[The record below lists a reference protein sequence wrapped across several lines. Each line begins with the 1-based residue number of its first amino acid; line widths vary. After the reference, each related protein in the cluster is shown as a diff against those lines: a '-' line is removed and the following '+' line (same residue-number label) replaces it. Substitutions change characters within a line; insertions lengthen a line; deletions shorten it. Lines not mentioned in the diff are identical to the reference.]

1 MTTGRIPVVVVA
13 GYLGAGKTTLINKVL
28 AGSSEPIAVVV
39 NDFGSVNIDATL
51 IKSRHG
57 DTIELTN
64 GCICCVIGGS
74 LAEVLFDI
82 DARKERPTA
91 VLIEASGVA
100 DPASVASYAHL
111 GGFRLAGTV
120 VLVDAQNA
128 METNSDR
135 LVNATFQRQVRC
147 ADLVLVTKVDAVAA
161 DDDRAVREL
170 VASINP
176 GTPIID
182 VGSVEVS
189 DLFDVGTPNMIPVT
203 NAPHAHFTSTVVDI
217 GPRATRLALSS
228 LLDSLPDRTVRVKGI
243 VELVDEGRVLVQ
255 RVGRHTSVTAT
266 DLAPTGLV
274 TIAVD

>member
-1 MTTGRIPVVVVA
+1 MTTERIPVVVVA
-13 GYLGAGKTTLINKVL
+13 GYLGAGKTTLINRVL
-28 AGSSEPIAVVV
+28 AETREPIAVVV
-39 NDFGSVNIDATL
+39 NDFGSVNIDASL

-135 LVNATFQRQVRC
+135 LVSATFQRQVRC
-147 ADLVLVTKVDAVAA
+147 ADLILVTKLDLSSPNE
-161 DDDRAVREL
+161 DRTIRDL

-176 GTPIID
+176 TAPVID
-182 VGSVEVS
+182 ATSVRVA
-189 DLFDVGTPNMIPVT
+189 DLFDVATPTITAVLD
-203 NAPHAHFTSTVVDI
+203 APHARFASTLIEI
-217 GPRATRLALSS
+217 GPEVTRSELSS
-228 LLDSLPDRTVRVKGI
+228 ILESLPGGTVRAKGI
-243 VELVDEGRVLVQ
+243 VEVADGQCVLVQ
-255 RVGRHTSVTAT
+255 RVGRHTSITAT
-266 DLAPTGLV
+266 DLPPTGLV
-274 TIAVD
+274 TIVVE